1 MENKSLISHVTA
13 LFNLRLIKNLMEKC
27 ICIMDYQTSIRYFI
41 KKLLFMKL
49 VIGSQILAQ

>member
-13 LFNLRLIKNLMEKC
+13 LFNSHLIKNLMERC

-49 VIGSQILAQ
+49 VIGSQMLAQ